1 MFSDN
6 ANGFAYLLSLN
17 IMKLLGLY
25 LSYFKLAWSL
35 VKSSTALERKSKP
48 LYSHNTWHSPFHI
61 GVTPTNTARW

>member
-48 LYSHNTWHSPFHI
+48 LYSHNT
-61 GVTPTNTARW
+61 